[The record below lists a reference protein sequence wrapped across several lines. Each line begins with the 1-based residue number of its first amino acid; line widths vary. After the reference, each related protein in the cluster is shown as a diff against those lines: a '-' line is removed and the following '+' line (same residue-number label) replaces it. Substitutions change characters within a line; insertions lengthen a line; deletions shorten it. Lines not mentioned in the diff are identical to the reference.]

1 MKPTIRLI
9 ISLFLITFSLL
20 ITSSAGPVNIIA
32 VAPTQTGA
40 DERPPL
46 DQLIDVGGYRLHMK
60 CIGTGSP
67 TVILEAGQGG
77 GSDDWDMVMPEVA
90 KHTRVCAYDRA
101 GRGTSDPARRKLR
114 RFDSHTYIELRN
126 GQEVVR
132 DLHTLLAKAGESGPY
147 AIAAHSLGGLFA
159 ILYTHQ
165 YPKEIVGLVF
175 VDISH
180 PDQTA
185 RADAL
190 TTPEMAKR
198 RHYGLMQNRE
208 GLDIDEILAQVRA
221 LNWRTSVP
229 LYVLARGTTAPPSAD
244 WTAENWAKYGAAQ
257 RELQQDHARRSS
269 NSKLIIAEK
278 SGHAIHQDQPEL
290 VIDAIKQVVNIART
304 K

>member
-1 MKPTIRLI
+1 MKPAKRLI
-9 ISLFLITFSLL
+9 ISLFLTPFSLL
-20 ITSSAGPVNIIA
+20 IITAGPVNDIA
-32 VAPTQTGA
+32 VAQTQTGA
-40 DERPPL
+40 NERPPL
-46 DQLIDVGGYRLHMK
+46 DKSIDVGGSRLHLK

-77 GSDDWDMVMPEVA
+77 GVDDWDTVMPEVA
-90 KHTRVCAYDRA
+90 KLTRVCAYDRA

-114 RFDSHTYIELRN
+114 RFDSHTYIELRT

-132 DLHTLLAKAGESGPY
+132 DLHTLLANAGEGGPY
-147 AIAAHSLGGLFA
+147 VIAAHSLGGLFA
-159 ILYTHQ
+159 ILYAQQ
-165 YPKEIVGLVF
+165 YPKEIAGLVF

-198 RHYGLMQNRE
+198 RHDGLMQNRE
-208 GLDIDEILAQVRA
+208 GLDVDEILAQVRA

-229 LYVLARGTTAPPSAD
+229 LYVLARGATAPPSAD

-257 RELQQDHARRSS
+257 REMQQDHARRSS

-290 VIDAIKQVVNIART
+290 VIDAIKQVVNIVRT

>member
-9 ISLFLITFSLL
+9 ILSASIPFSLL
-20 ITSSAGPVNIIA
+20 ITSSARPVKIIT
-32 VAPTQTGA
+32 APQTQTGA
-40 DERPPL
+40 SERPPS
-46 DQLIDVGGYRLHMK
+46 DQLIDVGGYRLHLK
-60 CIGTGSP
+60 CSGSGSP

-77 GSDDWDMVMPEVA
+77 GSDDWDEVMPEVA

-101 GRGTSDPARRKLR
+101 GRGTSDPAPRKLR
-114 RFDSHTYIELRN
+114 RFNSHTYIELRT

-132 DLHTLLAKAGESGPY
+132 DLRTLLAKAGEAGPNV
-147 AIAAHSLGGLFA
+147 IAAHSLGGLYA

-165 YPKEIVGLVF
+165 YPNEIVGLVF

-185 RADAL
+185 RAAAL
-190 TTPEMAKR
+190 TTPEMAR
-198 RHYGLMQNRE
+198 RRRDGLMQNRE
-208 GLDIDEILAQVRA
+208 GVDIDETLAKVRA

-229 LYVLARGTTAPPSAD
+229 LYVLARGAVIPPPAD
-244 WTAENWAKYGAAQ
+244 WTAENWAKYTAAQ
-257 RELQQDHARRSS
+257 REMQQDYARRSS

-278 SGHAIHQDQPEL
+278 SGHNIHQDQPDL
-290 VIDAIKQVVNIART
+290 VIDAIKQVVNLARN

>member
-9 ISLFLITFSLL
+9 ISLFLIPFSLL

-32 VAPTQTGA
+32 VAQTQTGA
-40 DERPPL
+40 NERPPL
-46 DQLIDVGGYRLHMK
+46 DQLIDVGGYRLHLK
-60 CIGTGSP
+60 CIGTGNP

-132 DLHTLLAKAGESGPY
+132 DLHTLLAKAGEGGPY
-147 AIAAHSLGGLFA
+147 VIAAHSLGGLFA

-190 TTPEMAKR
+190 TTPEMARR
-198 RHYGLMQNRE
+198 RHDGLMQNRE
-208 GLDIDEILAQVRA
+208 GVDIDEILAQVRA
-221 LNWRTSVP
+221 LNWRTSVS
-229 LYVLARGTTAPPSAD
+229 LYVLARGATAPPSAD

-257 RELQQDHARRSS
+257 REMQQDHARRSS